1 MRKWL
6 MVIALATGLCGSTGC
21 LLNQYPSDP
30 NERMEVLIYESE
42 NLRQIKNECRRF
54 WMNDQPSHLTYERI
68 HGGIGPG

>member
-6 MVIALATGLCGSTGC
+6 MMLALATGLCGSTGC

-42 NLRQIKNECRRF
+42 NLRQIKNELRRF